1 VGGVKRALLAIAL
14 FALVAMPASAEGHVY
29 RFFNWD
35 VPGVPGVVYAS
46 WNQIQGSSESYNWG
60 GLDAA
65 LARIQAPAQIFVTVA
80 ESDIY
85 EPVGDQAQYFCDLT
99 PAWVYAGQGRPTD
112 MNGKPVGHKI
122 TGCDGYAVIPAY
134 DSAGWREAYWR
145 LVRAMGEHYRNN
157 PQVTSVV
164 VGTGLDSETQPI
176 KSQKCSWADLMRA
189 QAPDVEYRFDGTN
202 DQFIGR
208 TMQVYKESFGDKVL
222 LLNNAPGERRCDRA
236 DYAATLGIGL
246 KHAGMWVDLDSHQGY
261 GNYCGSW
268 DPIRAY
274 SQTLPIWLE
283 TPYGFGGKELLYWSI
298 LAGLN
303 YHPDGM
309 NIHSGL
315 WDLMDV
321 AMKEWI
327 EAHLDVTIA
336 DTPSVWAVMRD
347 AEYPLQSWGSGGCS
361 GHMGDWTFWM
371 TRTSDNPR
379 VWRESIPAG
388 RDALQ
393 ARQCR
398 TGGLFAFDVAD
409 GFTRDSYT
417 LYLTMLD
424 WQGDLL
430 VQWTT
435 PSGKKSAAYKFTG
448 SGDWIS
454 HHVELV
460 DFDPAGAED
469 IEIRGASD
477 LYIHGVEV
485 TGEGGDE
492 NTPTP
497 TQPTGPTLGPSATPE
512 PPTATA
518 TATRTATRTVT
529 ATPTRTATATV
540 TPSRTPT
547 CTATPTLTE
556 TPEPLITPTATMD
569 VVSAARAL
577 QTRSAAELGLEMSVT
592 WK

>member
-1 VGGVKRALLAIAL
+1 MGGVKRALLAIAL

-361 GHMGDWTFWM
+361 GHMGDWIFWM
-371 TRTSDNPR
+371 TRTSVNQR
-379 VWRESIPAG
+379 VWRSSIPAG
-388 RDALQ
+388 REAQ
-393 ARQCR
+393 EARQCR
-398 TGGLFAFDVAD
+398 LGGLFTFD
-409 GFTRDSYT
+409 
-417 LYLTMLD
+417 M
-424 WQGDLL
+424 
-430 VQWTT
+430 
-435 PSGKKSAAYKFTG
+435 
-448 SGDWIS
+448 I
-454 HHVELV
+454 
-460 DFDPAGAED
+460 
-469 IEIRGASD
+469 
-477 LYIHGVEV
+477 
-485 TGEGGDE
+485 
-492 NTPTP
+492 
-497 TQPTGPTLGPSATPE
+497 
-512 PPTATA
+512 
-518 TATRTATRTVT
+518 
-529 ATPTRTATATV
+529 
-540 TPSRTPT
+540 
-547 CTATPTLTE
+547 
-556 TPEPLITPTATMD
+556 
-569 VVSAARAL
+569 RAL
-577 QTRSAAELGLEMSVT
+577 CARSI
-592 WK
+592 